1 MLYSCTH
8 VATVGVK
15 GLIISYVF
23 SSFSSAAVASPV
35 FRVDTAVGCLLL
47 IDFSEAA
54 ASRANETQPSVRS
67 QPAAGTQHHMRS
79 QLAGGTRRN
88 NTAYRPD
95 NRPPRYEFTL

>member
-15 GLIISYVF
+15 GLIISHVF
-23 SSFSSAAVASPV
+23 SSFSSAV